1 MGKIFPS
8 FSYLATYCTSLQ
20 ATEIIE
26 KYEKRGNYFPILYE
40 ATCDNYFIGNCLLKS
55 NIARAILLTY
65 LLTAP
70 SLLNIILTYYKQK
83 GAKTARISL
92 ATWLF
97 FQLFDSVLFPYFS
110 SNILY
115 SVHLL
120 CIQWPFVINLFSNNF
135 FHAFDYFWKQV
146 PTKLLISLC

>member
-1 MGKIFPS
+1 M
-8 FSYLATYCTSLQ
+8 
-20 ATEIIE
+20 
-26 KYEKRGNYFPILYE
+26 YET
-40 ATCDNYFIGNCLLKS
+40 TCDNYFIGKCLLKS
-55 NIARAILLTY
+55 NIARVILLTY

-70 SLLNIILTYYKQK
+70 SLLNIILTYYKQN

-97 FQLFDSVLFPYFS
+97 FQIFDSILFPYFN

-120 CIQWPFVINLFSNNF
+120 CIQWPFVMNLFSNNF

-146 PTKLLISLC
+146 TTKLLISLCWHILHLCSKFWFCETVTVTNSVSRNLPYTCTCMI